1 MYKVFYNDR
10 AVFFIDNVL
19 NYIEQDDNKIHYYN
33 NKKQLKKAIN
43 IFIKD
48 EQIKSLYIVHKDI
61 DLVFNKF
68 TGLYEL
74 IEAAGG
80 LVKNIDQKI
89 LVIFRRGK
97 WDLPKGK
104 LKKDELPEIG
114 AIREV
119 EEECGIQN
127 LEIKKLVEITYHT
140 YKVLDKDILK
150 RTYWYEMVYNG
161 NQNPTPQIEEEI
173 TEVKWI
179 KDEEIFEITDNTFL
193 SIIDVFKKSG
203 LI

>member
-10 AVFFIDNVL
+10 VVFFIDNVL
-19 NYIEQDDNKIHYYN
+19 NYIEQDDNKIHYFN
-33 NKKQLKKAIN
+33 NKKQLRKALN

-48 EQIKSLYIVHKDI
+48 EQLKSLYIVHKDI
-61 DLVFNKF
+61 DLVFSKF
-68 TGLYEL
+68 SSLYEL
-74 IEAAGG
+74 IEASGG
-80 LVKNIDQKI
+80 LVKNGDQKI

-104 LKKDELPEIG
+104 LKKNELPEIS

-119 EEECGIQN
+119 EEECGIQD

-140 YKVLDKDILK
+140 YEISDKDILK
-150 RTYWYEMVYNG
+150 RTYWYEMIHKG

-173 TEVKWI
+173 TEAKWVKS
-179 KDEEIFEITDNTFL
+179 DQMFEITNNTFL
-193 SIIDVFKKSG
+193 SIIDVFKKTN